1 MNEVE
6 KEKIYQMSEKKR
18 KEPPTRQRFTEEVQ
32 ENENISE
39 ADSTGLTV
47 ELQNELDRLRALP
60 TVSGRT
66 TIGMMEQYRN
76 FPWTQDSMLLIGSS
90 DEILKA
96 FLEEYVKIECRTL
109 EE

>member
-1 MNEVE
+1 
-6 KEKIYQMSEKKR
+6 MSEKKR
-18 KEPPTRQRFTEEVQ
+18 TEPPTRQRFTEEVL
-32 ENENISE
+32 ESENISE

-47 ELQNELDRLRALP
+47 VLQNELDRLKALP
-60 TVSGRT
+60 IITGRT

-76 FPWTQDSMLLIGSS
+76 FPWTQDSMLAVGSS

-96 FLEEYVKIECRTL
+96 FLEEYAKIECRVL

>member
-1 MNEVE
+1 
-6 KEKIYQMSEKKR
+6 MSEKKR
-18 KEPPTRQRFTEEVQ
+18 KEPPTRQRFTEEAL
-32 ENENISE
+32 ESENISE
-39 ADSTGLTV
+39 ADSIGLTLEV
-47 ELQNELDRLRALP
+47 QNELDRLKALP
-60 TVSGRT
+60 TISGRT

-76 FPWTQDSMLLIGSS
+76 FPWTQESMLAVGSS

>member
-1 MNEVE
+1 MNELE

-18 KEPPTRQRFTEEVQ
+18 KEPPTRQRFTEEVL
-32 ENENISE
+32 ESENISE
-39 ADSTGLTV
+39 TDSTGLTV
-47 ELQNELDRLRALP
+47 ELQNELDRLKALP
-60 TVSGRT
+60 IITGRT

-76 FPWTQDSMLLIGSS
+76 FPWTQDSMLAVGSS

-96 FLEEYVKIECRTL
+96 FLEEYAKIECRVL